1 MSNDKNIRFIK
12 KIKKDNNPL
21 NTFILLNAGCGR
33 RTKNY
38 GNKCLMNYR
47 GKRIIDSQID
57 SINKVYGDK
66 VDIINV
72 TGYLSDKV
80 INETRNIRS
89 VENLI
94 YDSTNIVESMR
105 VGLNASLEGNV
116 FFIHGDIVFS
126 PSFIKPIDYIKI
138 SVHIDNKNKISKEE
152 VGVVIEQGKICNF
165 SYGLNDKWC
174 QIVFFPSNF
183 FYELRSILS
192 SVDKNM
198 TTFEFLNYLI
208 DRGSDIVPF
217 TPIRGNIKEI
227 DSMKDTK

>member
-12 KIKKDNNPL
+12 KIKDSNPL

-57 SINKVYGDK
+57 TINKVYGDK

-89 VENLI
+89 VENLR

-138 SVHIDNKNKISKEE
+138 SVPIDNKNKINKDE
-152 VGVVIEQGKICNF
+152 VGVAIQQGKVCNF

-174 QIVFFPSNF
+174 QIVFFPNNF

-192 SVDKNM
+192 SVEKNL

-208 DRGSDIVPF
+208 NRGSDIVPF
-217 TPIRGNIKEI
+217 TTIRGNIKEI